1 MATLVTGGAGFI
13 GSRLALALRKQGERV
28 VIIDN
33 FNSYYDPALKRANV
47 LPFKDDPG
55 VTVIEGDI
63 RDAALVDK
71 IVAEHGI
78 RRIAHL
84 AAMAGVRNSVD
95 EAALYLEVNTTASL
109 HLMEAARKYKVEQF
123 VQASTSSVYGK
134 TQRLPFVEDDNADK
148 PLAPYPAS
156 KRAAEVLAHSY
167 HHLFGMNIT
176 CLRFFNVYGPAGRP
190 DMMPYK
196 VCKAIAE
203 NQPITLFDGGALS
216 RDWTYIDDIV
226 DGVIAAL
233 ERPLGYEVI
242 NLGCGAPISMTEFV
256 DCIEEFSGKTAR
268 RINVPAPLTEPPIT
282 YCDNS
287 KARRLLGFAP
297 KVPVHEGLA
306 RMWNWYITT
315 YPTDVSGAGPVPVL
329 PIELKTEHHTS

>member
-1 MATLVTGGAGFI
+1 MTTLITGGAGFV
-13 GSRLALALRKQGERV
+13 GSRLAMVLRACGEPI

-33 FNSYYDPALKRANV
+33 FNNYYDPALKRANV
-47 LPFKDDPG
+47 LQFKDDPG

-63 RDAALVDK
+63 RDAALVDR
-71 IVAEHGI
+71 IVVEFGI

-84 AAMAGVRNSVD
+84 AAMAGVRTSVE
-95 EAALYLEVNTTASL
+95 EAALYFEVNTTASL
-109 HLMEAARKYKVEQF
+109 YLMEAARKHKIDQF
-123 VQASTSSVYGK
+123 VQASTSSVYGR
-134 TQRLPFVEDDNADK
+134 TRRIPFVEDDTADR

-156 KRAAEVLAHSY
+156 KRSAEIMGHSY
-167 HHLFGMNIT
+167 HHLFGLNVT

-203 NQPITLFDGGALS
+203 DQPITLFDGGALS

-226 DGVIAAL
+226 AGVVAAL

-256 DCIEEFSGKTAR
+256 DCLEELSGKTAIR
-268 RINVPAPLTEPPIT
+268 VNAPAPATEPPIT
-282 YCDNS
+282 YCDNTR
-287 KARRLLGFAP
+287 ARNLLGFSP
-297 KVPVHEGLA
+297 TVSVHEGLA
-306 RMWNWYITT
+306 RTWNWYITT
-315 YPTDVSGAGPVPVL
+315 QASGVSGLRSVHV
-329 PIELKTEHHTS
+329 